1 MFWKFKKNKL
11 DERQLLIR
19 GSVYFRTLT
28 FISILILMNFFIKQY
43 IGISWV
49 EDDWDYLLITLGG
62 LIMVII
68 QLLYYDIYPLFNKK
82 YRIFF
87 WGIGIY
93 GIGYSISNL
102 FFNPSISAP
111 LFSNQTLTEKG
122 ALTIF
127 FSYYVLIFIVYLVL
141 AHRYKIAEKKS
152 LEE

>member
-1 MFWKFKKNKL
+1 
-11 DERQLLIR
+11 
-19 GSVYFRTLT
+19 
-28 FISILILMNFFIKQY
+28 
-43 IGISWV
+43 
-49 EDDWDYLLITLGG
+49 
-62 LIMVII
+62 MVII